1 MKPISKCLGRAPC
14 GPVKCGPQTP
24 TPVQDHYCAPTN
36 TMLLFPQ
43 KLLGLQPPPFPPAP
57 PVPSPSSPAV
67 TALTPTVTHSGL
79 PVPHAVGTTVPHRR
93 TPQREALLT
102 LEAQVATHGVSPQPR
117 GVHAVLKGSRSWTAN
132 SCRERKQ
139 ARRRMAADTRPRRGP
154 GLPLELPTGRKDVVR
169 AWCGVAGGSR
179 KHKAR

>member
-1 MKPISKCLGRAPC
+1 MRASEVWTPDPNPSPGSLLC
-14 GPVKCGPQTP
+14 PHQHHAPVSTKASG
-24 TPVQDHYCAPTN
+24 VAAAPRS
-36 TMLLFPQ
+36 P
-43 KLLGLQPPPFPPAP
+43 P

-132 SCRERKQ
+132 SCRERSQ